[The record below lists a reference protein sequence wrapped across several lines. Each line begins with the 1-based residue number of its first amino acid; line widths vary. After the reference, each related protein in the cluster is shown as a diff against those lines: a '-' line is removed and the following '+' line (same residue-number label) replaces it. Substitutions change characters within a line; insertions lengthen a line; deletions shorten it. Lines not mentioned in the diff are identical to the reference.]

1 MWPRPAP
8 VVMEPV
14 LLGHRAGDVGTSGY
28 VASTTLPHPRLDAV
42 ALFEGWGQL
51 EDEAELGCL
60 SGTSQDVLPEHCSV
74 AEVIFE

>member
-1 MWPRPAP
+1 
-8 VVMEPV
+8 MEPV

-28 VASTTLPHPRLDAV
+28 VASSTLPHPRLDAV
-42 ALFEGWGQL
+42 ALFEG
-51 EDEAELGCL
+51 